1 MGRYLQVIPEYTEVS
16 EFWLKTVD
24 RRFLFRES
32 FIDLDST
39 PIITNNKK
47 ISGKRGN
54 LAETQKVPASCG
66 LDLFH

>member
-39 PIITNNKK
+39 PIITKFKK

-54 LAETQKVPASCG
+54 AESRSRKAKRI
-66 LDLFH
+66 D

>member
-39 PIITNNKK
+39 PIITKFKK

-54 LAETQKVPASCG
+54 GGNAESRSRKAKRI
-66 LDLFH
+66 D